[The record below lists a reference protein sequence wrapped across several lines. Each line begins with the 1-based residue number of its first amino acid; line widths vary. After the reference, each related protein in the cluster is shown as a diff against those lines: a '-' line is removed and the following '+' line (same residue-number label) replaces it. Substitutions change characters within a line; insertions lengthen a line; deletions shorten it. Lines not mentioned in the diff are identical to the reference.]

1 MLPMSRMEAT
11 IFQAVCL
18 MLLTIVS
25 EALYS
30 YRIQMCADYN
40 NASDVKN
47 GGNYIS
53 SGSFNASHHSVGNII
68 FVLHTNVCRLL

>member
-1 MLPMSRMEAT
+1 MSRTEA
-11 IFQAVCL
+11 IISQAVRL
-18 MLLTIVS
+18 MHLTIVS

-30 YRIQMCADYN
+30 YRMQTCVDYI

-53 SGSFNASHHSVGNII
+53 SSSFNASDHSVRSII
-68 FVLHTNVCRLL
+68 FILHTNVCGLL